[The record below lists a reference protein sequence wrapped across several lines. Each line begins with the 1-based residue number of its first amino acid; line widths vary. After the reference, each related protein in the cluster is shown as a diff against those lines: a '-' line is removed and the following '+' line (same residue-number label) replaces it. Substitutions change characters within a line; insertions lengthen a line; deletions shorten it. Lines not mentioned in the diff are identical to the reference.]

1 MVNKNAV
8 GVRIASLRK
17 REGFSQAEFSA
28 LLNVSPQAVSKWET
42 GVCLPDIE
50 TLLNLSWI
58 FKTTVNNILE
68 GDDYWGSGRY
78 GQGTDVFK

>member
-1 MVNKNAV
+1 MDYGLGGKTMVNKNAV

-42 GVCLPDIE
+42 GV
-50 TLLNLSWI
+50 SH
-58 FKTTVNNILE
+58 
-68 GDDYWGSGRY
+68 S
-78 GQGTDVFK
+78 

>member
-28 LLNVSPQAVSKWET
+28 LLNVKS
-42 GVCLPDIE
+42 LP
-50 TLLNLSWI
+50 LNMVLPI
-58 FKTTVNNILE
+58 RL
-68 GDDYWGSGRY
+68 
-78 GQGTDVFK
+78 